1 MGVTTWVPIVGDR
14 ALDRGGAEVRWPP
27 GGPRRGYWGQH
38 VRGPGRHEGWHRG
51 PATGEPWLWDRVGDR
66 GDGLPLR
73 QSVGAPAIVGVRYHM
88 REASSGYGVDKVPF
102 IGLPNVLPSV
112 PIQ

>member
-1 MGVTTWVPIVGDR
+1 M
-14 ALDRGGAEVRWPP
+14 
-27 GGPRRGYWGQH
+27 
-38 VRGPGRHEGWHRG
+38 RGPGRHEGWHRVQ
-51 PATGEPWLWDRVGDR
+51 ATGEPWLWDRVGDT

-73 QSVGAPAIVGVRYHM
+73 QSVGAPAMVGVRYHM